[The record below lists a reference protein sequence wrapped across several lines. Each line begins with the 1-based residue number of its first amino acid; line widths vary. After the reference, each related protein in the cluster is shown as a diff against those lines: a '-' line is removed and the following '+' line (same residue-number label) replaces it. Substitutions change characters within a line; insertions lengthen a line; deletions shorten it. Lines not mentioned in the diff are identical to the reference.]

1 MTSTHRVVCAIDS
14 QMAYALGVLLGSL
27 KRESSKAFRVTVGY
41 LEGSLPSRDRESVS
55 SLAAALNIPLDF
67 MPLPQNPLF
76 ITQGHISPTTFAKFL
91 LSDAISDPHLW
102 IDADTVALPGWDS
115 IFDVIDATSEKQ
127 GLVVAKRGTS
137 PGAPIDSMVFNAG
150 VLGWPGGTRRNWAEP
165 LRQMETVDTQE
176 QALFNDLYSDTA
188 AWVSEKYNTLTYR
201 IDQLDPHDLPSII
214 HYAGAHKPW
223 HLGRNLAQNCVEY
236 GCPWSVWFAAEESL
250 SKELKAGPLAEK
262 FTGLQRA
269 ALSTGHLRWRRDH
282 SGLWLVKLLTALGPG
297 ARIVMWCLGLLKQ
310 WVPRGTHPLH

>member
-1 MTSTHRVVCAIDS
+1 M
-14 QMAYALGVLLGSL
+14 
-27 KRESSKAFRVTVGY
+27 
-41 LEGSLPSRDRESVS
+41 
-55 SLAAALNIPLDF
+55 
-67 MPLPQNPLF
+67 
-76 ITQGHISPTTFAKFL
+76 
-91 LSDAISDPHLW
+91 
-102 IDADTVALPGWDS
+102 ALPGWDR

-127 GLVVAKRGTS
+127 GLVVAKRGNS
-137 PGAPIDSMVFNAG
+137 PGAARDSMLFNAG
-150 VLGWPGGTRRNWAEP
+150 VLGWPQGTRRNWAEP

-176 QALFNDLYSDTA
+176 QALFNELYSDTA

-236 GCPWSVWFAAEESL
+236 GCPWSAWFAAEASL
-250 SKELKAGPLAEK
+250 TTELTAGPLAE
-262 FTGLQRA
+262 TITALQRA
-269 ALSTGHLRWRRDH
+269 ALATGHLRWRRDH

-297 ARIVMWCLGLLKQ
+297 ARVVMWCLGLLKQ